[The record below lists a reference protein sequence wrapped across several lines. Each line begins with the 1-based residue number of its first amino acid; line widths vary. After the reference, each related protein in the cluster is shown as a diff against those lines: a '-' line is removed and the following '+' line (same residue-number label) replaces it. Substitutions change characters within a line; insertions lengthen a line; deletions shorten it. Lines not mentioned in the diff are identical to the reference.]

1 MISHSAGKRFTQL
14 GVHFRGV
21 ESSIMDITCEK
32 CQGKFKIPD
41 GKIPAGKVV
50 TLRCPKCKEKISI
63 GQTPP
68 PDPPAE
74 EEQPA
79 GIASFEQAESE
90 AYDAYEKPFDF
101 IEEEGKT
108 ALVCE
113 LDPGIKTTVSKALS
127 ALDYHITE
135 AENARDALKKMRYH
149 SYDLIVVNEGFDT
162 ADPDAN
168 GVLVYIERTT
178 MAARRNMFVVL
189 ISNRFRTMDHMME
202 FNKSVNILVNIN
214 NIKDFDKILKRGLTD
229 NDYFYRVYREMMR
242 KTGRV

>member
-1 MISHSAGKRFTQL
+1 MEISCPG
-14 GVHFRGV
+14 
-21 ESSIMDITCEK
+21 
-32 CQGKFKIPD
+32 CQGKFKINDEKLPPNKVAVVQCPRCK
-41 GKIPAGKVV
+41 GKINVTKPPVEEPADEGDFDD
-50 TLRCPKCKEKISI
+50 LFDFS
-63 GQTPP
+63 
-68 PDPPAE
+68 E
-74 EEQPA
+74 EEEESYN
-79 GIASFEQAESE
+79 AS
-90 AYDAYEKPFDF
+90 DKPFDF

-168 GVLVYIERTT
+168 GVLVYMERTA
-178 MAARRNMFVVL
+178 MAVRRNMFVVL
-189 ISNRFRTMDHMME
+189 ISSRFRTMDHMME